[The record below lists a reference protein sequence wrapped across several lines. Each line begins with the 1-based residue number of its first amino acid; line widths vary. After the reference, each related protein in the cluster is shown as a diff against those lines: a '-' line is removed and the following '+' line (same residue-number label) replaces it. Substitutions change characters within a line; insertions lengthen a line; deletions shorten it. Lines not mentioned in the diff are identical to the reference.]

1 MPDEAFISRPK
12 IRNSLDVSNISELFA
27 EDVASPIR
35 TGENQSIV
43 ETSFAG
49 NSKLVDAVVREGEPL
64 DKTWIPMTSSP
75 TRSVPRS
82 ARRNRHSIVEQSL
95 QSSSKLVFPEDSERS
110 TDEELL
116 AAFSKSVPTDSVP
129 QLESVQE
136 EKTPKESDYSLPV
149 KEHKSPSEKFAMVAN
164 FLEVEPM
171 VSPSTNN
178 RSAATAASFTPRTP
192 PRSALNGSFKENIVP
207 EEAPKI
213 DEAERSFP
221 VTEPTQEQ
229 WQEMLN
235 ASQGSLPESIPEE
248 DADDNALNNTN
259 MKKILDSTNV
269 SGIEDEALI

>member
-1 MPDEAFISRPK
+1 M
-12 IRNSLDVSNISELFA
+12 
-27 EDVASPIR
+27 
-35 TGENQSIV
+35 G
-43 ETSFAG
+43 
-49 NSKLVDAVVREGEPL
+49 
-64 DKTWIPMTSSP
+64 
-75 TRSVPRS
+75 
-82 ARRNRHSIVEQSL
+82 
-95 QSSSKLVFPEDSERS
+95 QSSSKLVFPEDSES
-110 TDEELL
+110 TTDEELL
-116 AAFSKSVPTDSVP
+116 AAFSKNVPADSLP

-136 EKTPKESDYSLPV
+136 EQTPKESDYSLPV

-178 RSAATAASFTPRTP
+178 RSSASAASFTPKTP
-192 PRSALNGSFKENIVP
+192 PRSALNGSFKENFVP

-213 DEAERSFP
+213 DEPERSFP

-235 ASQGSLPESIPEE
+235 ASQGSLPESFPEE

-269 SGIEDEALI
+269 